1 MNKEPLL
8 KVEKLSVTFF
18 TPRGTVIA
26 VREASFEVS
35 RGEVLGI
42 VGESG
47 CGKSTAAFAV
57 MGYLPTTA
65 EIGGSI
71 SFEGRDISS
80 LSQEDLREL
89 RGNRIAMVYQD
100 PTTSL
105 NPSMKVGPQVQEVI
119 SEHLNLDQTARDEK
133 VVELFES
140 V

>member
-1 MNKEPLL
+1 MNNEPLL
-8 KVEKLSVTFF
+8 KVENLSVTFF
-18 TPRGTVIA
+18 TPRGTVTA

-47 CGKSTAAFAV
+47 CGKSTTAFAV

-65 EIGGSI
+65 ETGGSI
-71 SFEGRDISS
+71 SFEGKDISS
-80 LSQEDLREL
+80 LSKEDLREL

-105 NPSMKVGPQVQEVI
+105 NPSMKIGIQVQEVI
-119 SEHLNLDQTARDEK
+119 SEHLNLDQTARDE
-133 VVELFES
+133 
-140 V
+140 